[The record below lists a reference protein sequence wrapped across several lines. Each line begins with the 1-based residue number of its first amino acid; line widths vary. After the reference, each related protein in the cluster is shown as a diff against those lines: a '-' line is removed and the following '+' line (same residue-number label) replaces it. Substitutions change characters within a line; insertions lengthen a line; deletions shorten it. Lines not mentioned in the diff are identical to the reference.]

1 MQCSVS
7 AVPGRCP
14 FVPGRCPMVPGR
26 CPTVPGGCPMVQGWC
41 SIVPGRC
48 LMVLGRCPMVPLRCP
63 MVPLRCPM
71 VPGRCLP
78 STVYCQRVL
87 HCKSAVASKKRFL
100 KQLGPG
106 VLTKSNTEKG
116 GQLTDSVPM
125 STRRQPSNPPLRL
138 GLLGCQLVDIGM
150 KLHLVHFAVK
160 FSSASAAPWLRRT

>member
-41 SIVPGRC
+41 SIVT
-48 LMVLGRCPMVPLRCP
+48 GRCPMVLGRFS
-63 MVPLRCPM
+63 MVLLRCPM
-71 VPGRCLP
+71 VPGRSLLT
-78 STVYCQRVL
+78 TVYCQRVL
-87 HCKSAVASKKRFL
+87 HCKRGPSPPKKRFV
-100 KQLGPG
+100 KQLGSG
-106 VLTKSNTEKG
+106 GLTKSNTEKG

-125 STRRQPSNPPLRL
+125 STRWQPSTPRLRL

-150 KLHLVHFAVK
+150 KLHPVHFAVK
-160 FSSASAAPWLRRT
+160 FSSASAAPRL